1 MSASASASSSPG
13 SGAGAGTGT
22 EPPAPQP
29 EPPPGRE
36 LSPLRTTIADAC
48 RVLAARGLAD
58 GILGHISLRVDE
70 RRLLIRCRGP
80 EERGLA
86 YTTPADIR
94 LVDLDGRPGAP
105 HELAGGYRP
114 PNELPL
120 HTEVL
125 RTRGDIAAVCHA
137 HPPEVVAADLAG
149 IAIRPVVGAFDI
161 PGARL
166 AAGGVPVHPRGVL
179 IRDRRLAAEMVA
191 SMGDRPV
198 VLLRGHGLTSA
209 AGNVEES
216 VLQALSV
223 DRIAQISL
231 RVVSA
236 GGELRDLAERDMAE
250 LPDLGGAFN
259 TATAWRHELAR
270 LTEPSPPLRR
280 VQGA

>member
-1 MSASASASSSPG
+1 MSASTS
-13 SGAGAGTGT
+13 AGAGDVP
-22 EPPAPQP
+22 EPPGRRP
-29 EPPPGRE
+29 EPPPSRE
-36 LSPLRTTIADAC
+36 LSPLRATIADAC

-70 RRLLIRCRGP
+70 CRLLIRCRGP

-105 HELAGGYRP
+105 RELAGGYGP

-125 RTRGDIAAVCHA
+125 RTRSDVASVCHA

-149 IAIRPVVGAFDI
+149 IEIRPVVGAFDI

-209 AGNVEES
+209 AASVEAS

-223 DRIAQISL
+223 DRIARISL
-231 RVVSA
+231 RVVGA
-236 GGELRDLAERDMAE
+236 GGELHDLAERDMAE

-270 LTEPSPPLRR
+270 LAESSIPQGR
-280 VQGA
+280 VHGS